1 MSKLR
6 HIVASFLTVLLL
18 CGAAWA
24 SACDL
29 SCQLQTEA
37 MCVSS
42 SAGQGPDHAAM
53 AMDCDH
59 CGHAHAAMYMVSAG
73 CTPMMCD
80 HASLQTARSV
90 ETAHALLEAPQQI
103 VVESVVL
110 TAPHS
115 FQNDGHKLDPPRYT
129 SAFHPLL
136 VSLRV

>member
-6 HIVASFLTVLLL
+6 HIVASILTVLLL
-18 CGAAWA
+18 SGAAWA

-29 SCQLQTEA
+29 SCQLQTKAACASGSMEQ
-37 MCVSS
+37 
-42 SAGQGPDHAAM
+42 SANHAAM

-59 CGHAHAAMYMVSAG
+59 CGHAHAAMHLASAG
-73 CTPMMCD
+73 CPPMMCD

-103 VVESVVL
+103 VLGPVVL
-110 TAPHS
+110 AVPHS
-115 FQNDGHKLDPPRYT
+115 FQSDGHKLDPPRYA
-129 SAFHPLL
+129 SAFHPLF